1 MDNPLIRLKNIYY
14 KLNENLIIDNVSINI
29 NHGQPTVI
37 MGKNGAGKTTL
48 LKLLAGIYRPTSG
61 DIDYGKTKNPDIVSF
76 LFQQHIFLDRSVS
89 ENLLH
94 ALTCTKKNDK
104 DMSEQKIKD
113 YLNEFNLT
121 NYHDTHINKL
131 STGQKQLIS
140 LIRVFL
146 IDSSIFFLD
155 EPFNNLDQ
163 YYYSYVKDLLSDLS
177 KTRKIILITHSKD
190 EALYFT
196 NDIISLET
204 GRVV

>member
-1 MDNPLIRLKNIYY
+1 MNNPLIRLKNIYY
-14 KLNENLIIDNVSINI
+14 KVNESLIIDNVSINI
-29 NHGQPTVI
+29 NQGQPTVI

-61 DIDYGKTKNPDIVSF
+61 DIDFGKNKKPDIVSF

-94 ALTCTKKNDK
+94 ALTCTKKNNK
-104 DMSEQKIKD
+104 HMFEKNIRD
-113 YLNEFNLT
+113 YLDKFDLT
-121 NYHDTHINKL
+121 KYHNTHINKL

-146 IDSSIFFLD
+146 IDSNIFFLD

-163 YYYSYVKDLLSDLS
+163 YYYSYVKGILSDLS
-177 KTRKIILITHSKD
+177 KTRKIILITHSRE
-190 EALYFT
+190 EAFYFT
-196 NDIISLET
+196 NDIISLEA
-204 GRVV
+204 GRVL